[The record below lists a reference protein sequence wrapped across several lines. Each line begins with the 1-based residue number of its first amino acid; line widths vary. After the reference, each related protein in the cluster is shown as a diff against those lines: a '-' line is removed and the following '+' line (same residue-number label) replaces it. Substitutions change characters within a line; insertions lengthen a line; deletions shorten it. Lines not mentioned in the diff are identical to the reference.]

1 VNVSSYIARRYFFA
15 RKPNNFIQVLSI
27 VSIVGVAIGTMA
39 LIIVLSV
46 FNGLQDVLKGVYG
59 TFDPNLKVETAL
71 GKTFEV
77 SEAQLQSLRALEGIK
92 GIAPVVE
99 ENVVFN
105 YRNTQSVV
113 RLKGIGD
120 DLIRMNKLDTFMVT
134 GELKFREE
142 QKNFAVLG
150 IGIAYQMGIL
160 VESDLVPIE
169 AIFPKNVRAGAL
181 PSANSLNKRRIYPA
195 GIFQIEQTY
204 DEKYVLTSLEFVQQ
218 LTGYR
223 NRYTSLELYT
233 DEGARLNNLKE
244 RVSEILGDGF
254 TILNNE
260 EQHAD
265 LLRAV
270 KIEKLF
276 VYIALSFITAIA
288 SFNIFFCLSMLAI
301 EKRKDVSVLISY
313 GAKPKMIKSIFLKQG
328 AYIAFT
334 GAIVGIGLGVAICLL
349 QDKYGI
355 IGMGMSTSLINAY
368 PVKLEI
374 MDILLVSISM
384 VIITILTSYRPS
396 LLASRIDH
404 KKYLG

>member
-1 VNVSSYIARRYFFA
+1 MNVSSYIARRYFFA

>member
-1 VNVSSYIARRYFFA
+1 MNVSSYIARRYFFA

-46 FNGLQDVLKGVYG
+46 FNGLQDVLKSVYG
-59 TFDPNLKVETAL
+59 TFDPDLKIEVIE
-71 GKTFEV
+71 GKTF
-77 SEAQLQSLRALEGIK
+77 QLDEEILDQLREIEGLK
-92 GIAPVVE
+92 GLAPVLE

-105 YRNTQSVV
+105 YRNTQAVV

-120 DLIRMNKLDTFMVT
+120 DLIKMNKLDTFMLT
-134 GELKFREE
+134 GDLKFTEG
-142 QKNFAVLG
+142 QKNFVVLG
-150 IGIAYQMGIL
+150 VGIAYQMGIL
-160 VESDLVPIE
+160 VESDLLAIE
-169 AIFPKNVRAGAL
+169 AIFPKNVRAGAM
-181 PSANSLNKRRIYPA
+181 PSANSLNRRRIYPA

-223 NRYTSLELYT
+223 NRYSSVELY
-233 DEGARLNNLKE
+233 AKE
-244 RVSEILGDGF
+244 NANIEIIEESVIQLIGKQFAVLDS
-254 TILNNE
+254 E

-313 GAKPKMIKSIFLKQG
+313 GAKPKMIRSIFFKQG
-328 AYIAFT
+328 ALIAT
-334 GAIVGIGLGVAICLL
+334 SGALIGIGLGVALCLL
-349 QDKYGI
+349 QERYGFV
-355 IGMGMSTSLINAY
+355 GMGMSTSLINAY
-368 PVKLEI
+368 PVKLEVSDI
-374 MDILLVSISM
+374 MLVSLAM
-384 VIITILTSYRPS
+384 VFITLLTSYRPS
-396 LLASRIDH
+396 ILAARTDH
-404 KKYLG
+404 KKHLG

>member
-1 VNVSSYIARRYFFA
+1 MNVSTYIARRYFFA
-15 RKPNNFIQVLSI
+15 QKPNNFIQVLSI

-46 FNGLQDVLKGVYG
+46 FNGLEDVLKSVYG
-59 TFDPNLKVETAL
+59 TFDPDLKVESKA
-71 GKTFEV
+71 GKTFEM
-77 SEAQLQSLRALEGIK
+77 SEEQLKELGKLEGMK
-92 GIAPVVE
+92 GLAPVVE

-105 YRNTQSVV
+105 YRNTQAVV

-120 DLIRMNKLDTFMVT
+120 DLLKMNKLDTFMLT
-134 GELKFREE
+134 GELKFQEG

-150 IGIAYQMGIL
+150 VGVAYQMGIL
-160 VESDLVPIE
+160 VESDMLAIE
-169 AIFPKNVRAGAL
+169 AIFPKNLKAGGL
-181 PSANSLNKRRIYPA
+181 NITSALNKRRLYPS

-223 NRYTSLELYT
+223 NRFTSIELYANEET
-233 DEGARLNNLKE
+233 EVDELKE
-244 RVSEILGDGF
+244 QVQRVLGKEF
-254 TILNNE
+254 NVLTSE

-301 EKRKDVSVLISY
+301 EKRKDIAVMISY
-313 GAKPKMIKSIFLKQG
+313 GAKPDLIKSIFLKQG
-328 AYIAFT
+328 AFIALS
-334 GAIVGIGLGVAICLL
+334 GALVGIGLGVVICLI
-349 QDKYGI
+349 QERFGI
-355 IGMGMSTSLINAY
+355 VGMGMSTSLINAY
-368 PVKLEI
+368 PVKLEAV
-374 MDILLVSISM
+374 DVVLVAVAM
-384 VIITILTSYRPS
+384 VVITVITSYRPS
-396 LLASRIDH
+396 VLAARTDH
-404 KKYLG
+404 KKHLD

>member
-1 VNVSSYIARRYFFA
+1 MNVSSYIARRYFFA

-46 FNGLQDVLKGVYG
+46 FNGLQDVLKSVYG
-59 TFDPNLKVETAL
+59 TFDPDLKIEAL
-71 GKTFEV
+71 AGKTFELD
-77 SEAQLQSLRALEGIK
+77 EEMLDQLREIEGLK
-92 GIAPVVE
+92 GLAPVVE

-105 YRNTQSVV
+105 YRNTQAVV

-120 DLIRMNKLDTFMVT
+120 DLIKMNKLDTFMLT
-134 GELKFREE
+134 GDLKFKEG
-142 QKNFAVLG
+142 QKNFVVLG
-150 IGIAYQMGIL
+150 VGIAYQMGIL
-160 VESDLVPIE
+160 VESDLLAIE

-181 PSANSLNKRRIYPA
+181 PSANSLNRRRIYPA

-223 NRYTSLELYT
+223 NRYTSVELY
-233 DEGARLNNLKE
+233 A
-244 RVSEILGDGF
+244 SENSNIEVIEESVIQLIGNDF
-254 TILNNE
+254 TVLDSE

-313 GAKPKMIKSIFLKQG
+313 GAKPKMIRSIFFKQG
-328 AYIAFT
+328 ALIAT
-334 GAIVGIGLGVAICLL
+334 SGALIGIGLGVALCLL
-349 QDKYGI
+349 QERYGFV
-355 IGMGMSTSLINAY
+355 GMGMSTSLINAY
-368 PVKLEI
+368 PVKLEVSDI
-374 MDILLVSISM
+374 MLVSLAM
-384 VIITILTSYRPS
+384 VFITLLTSYRPS
-396 LLASRIDH
+396 ILAARTDH
-404 KKYLG
+404 KKHLG